1 MSHHMTLNL
10 GDATWA
16 KNFTKVSRSDTG
28 QEVSVGFRPRKGR
41 EFVVLLIGDVPKGQ
55 VPDVDQMLADLGYRP
70 GPSAEVR
77 ERAAKMIRSMAEAI
91 KGTDEYNDFELE
103 CEEAM
108 KMADEL
114 HPESAELGDDVEDED
129 QPGE

>member
-1 MSHHMTLNL
+1 MSHHQTLNP

-16 KNFTKVSRSDTG
+16 KNFTKISRADTG
-28 QEVSVGFRPRKGR
+28 QEVSVGFRPPKGR

-55 VPDVDQMLADLGYRP
+55 VPDVDEMLADLGYRP
-70 GPSAEVR
+70 APPAEVR

-91 KGTDEYNDFELE
+91 KGTDEFNDFELE

-114 HPESAELGDDVEDED
+114 HPESAEMGDDDD
-129 QPGE
+129 GEPDD